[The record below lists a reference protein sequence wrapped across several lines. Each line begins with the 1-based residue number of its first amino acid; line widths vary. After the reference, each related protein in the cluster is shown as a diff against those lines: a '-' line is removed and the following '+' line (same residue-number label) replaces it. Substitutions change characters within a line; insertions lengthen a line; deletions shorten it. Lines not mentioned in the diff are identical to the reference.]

1 VEKSRDG
8 SDVRHQA
15 AHPIKFYGIPSG
27 YEFTTLM
34 EDIVDLSNGKTDLPA
49 EVVND
54 LKKVTWPVHIQV
66 FITPTCPYCP
76 AAVRTAHRFALLN
89 ENIRADMIEAIEF
102 PHLAQKYQVRG
113 VPRSVINE
121 TLRVDGAVSE
131 SKYLEQILASRS
143 DYSPSVK

>member
-1 VEKSRDG
+1 
-8 SDVRHQA
+8 
-15 AHPIKFYGIPSG
+15 
-27 YEFTTLM
+27 
-34 EDIVDLSNGKTDLPA
+34 
-49 EVVND
+49 
-54 LKKVTWPVHIQV
+54 VHIQV